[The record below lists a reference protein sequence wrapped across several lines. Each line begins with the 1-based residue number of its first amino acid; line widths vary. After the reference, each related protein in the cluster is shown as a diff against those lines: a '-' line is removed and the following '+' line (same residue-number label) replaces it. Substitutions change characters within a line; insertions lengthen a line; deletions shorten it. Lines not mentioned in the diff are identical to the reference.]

1 MESPPGA
8 RGDVGWP
15 TRLPAPRA
23 KENRTPG
30 GTAMR
35 RAVAGR
41 EIFGSG
47 EVRRAR
53 AWQPG
58 WGDWRRA
65 AAGRLPGRVGC
76 AAWAGTM
83 SHESTARDGR
93 KMHYAWV
100 VAGVTFVTLLA
111 AAGARATPGVT
122 LLPLGN
128 EFQWSRAKVSA
139 IISINIFLY
148 GLIGPF
154 AAALY
159 QRFGLRRC
167 MVAGMALLSA
177 GYALSMVATAYW
189 QFVVLWG
196 LVVGAG
202 SGLAATVLG
211 AAVANRWFTERR
223 GLVMGVLTASTA
235 TGQLVFLPW
244 MAAAV
249 TAQGWRAAPLI
260 VALAT
265 VAVMP
270 VIWFFMRDDPR
281 EVGGRPYGETGPESE
296 SESESESERARERER
311 GGRAATGTPAK
322 RALAV
327 LVEAMRVR
335 DFWLLAGSFFVCGAS
350 TNGLIGTH
358 LISAAFD
365 CGIPEVRAAGL
376 LAMMGLFDLV
386 GTTAS
391 GWLSD
396 RYNCRY
402 LLFGYYG
409 LRGLS
414 LLFLPQALLGPVA
427 GLGVFAVF
435 YGLDWIATVPPTVRL
450 TGEVFGREKASIV
463 FGWVVAAHQVGA
475 AFAAYTAGA
484 VRTSLGSYA
493 WAFLG
498 AGALCL
504 IAAVAVLPIARG
516 RSAAVA

>member
-1 MESPPGA
+1 M
-8 RGDVGWP
+8 
-15 TRLPAPRA
+15 
-23 KENRTPG
+23 
-30 GTAMR
+30 
-35 RAVAGR
+35 
-41 EIFGSG
+41 
-47 EVRRAR
+47 
-53 AWQPG
+53 
-58 WGDWRRA
+58 
-65 AAGRLPGRVGC
+65 
-76 AAWAGTM
+76 
-83 SHESTARDGR
+83 
-93 KMHYAWV
+93 
-100 VAGVTFVTLLA
+100 
-111 AAGARATPGVT
+111 T

-139 IISINIFLY
+139 IISLNIFLY

-167 MVAGMALLSA
+167 MLSGMALLSG
-177 GYALSMVATAYW
+177 GYALSILATAYW

-196 LVVGAG
+196 FVVGAG

-223 GLVMGVLTASTA
+223 GLLMGLLTASTA

-270 VIWFFMRDDPR
+270 LIWFFMRDNPR
-281 EVGGRPYGETGPESE
+281 EVSSRPYGEEGEPEAPLAHVSDYL
-296 SESESESERARERER
+296 A
-311 GGRAATGTPAK
+311 GNPAK

-365 CGIPEVRAAGL
+365 CGIPEMRAAGL

-414 LLFLPQALLGPVA
+414 LLFLPHALVGPVT

-463 FGWVVAAHQVGA
+463 FGWVVAAHQLGA
-475 AFAAYTAGA
+475 AIAAYTAGA
-484 VRTSLGSYA
+484 IRTTKGNYA
-493 WAFLG
+493 WAFMG

-516 RSAAVA
+516 KTAARA

>member
-1 MESPPGA
+1 MSRE
-8 RGDVGWP
+8 P
-15 TRLPAPRA
+15 TS
-23 KENRTPG
+23 
-30 GTAMR
+30 
-35 RAVAGR
+35 AGNKK
-41 EIFGSG
+41 
-47 EVRRAR
+47 
-53 AWQPG
+53 
-58 WGDWRRA
+58 
-65 AAGRLPGRVGC
+65 L
-76 AAWAGTM
+76 
-83 SHESTARDGR
+83 
-93 KMHYAWV
+93 HYAWV

-122 LLPLGN
+122 ILPFGN
-128 EFQWSRAKVSA
+128 EFQWSRAKVSS

-159 QRFGLRRC
+159 QRFGLRWTMMTA
-167 MVAGMALLSA
+167 MVLLSA
-177 GYALSMVATAYW
+177 GYGLSTWATAYW
-189 QFVVLWG
+189 QFVMLWG
-196 LVVGAG
+196 FVVGAG
-202 SGLAATVLG
+202 SGMAATVLG
-211 AAVANRWFTERR
+211 AAVANRWFTKRR

-235 TGQLVFLPW
+235 TGQLVFLPSL
-244 MAAAV
+244 ASAV
-249 TAQGWRAAPLI
+249 TEHGDWRAAPWI
-260 VALAT
+260 VAAATLA
-265 VAVMP
+265 VVP

-281 EVGGRPYGETGPESE
+281 DVGRRPYGEEGAPEGPTS
-296 SESESESERARERER
+296 SGKS
-311 GGRAATGTPAK
+311 GNPAK
-322 RALAV
+322 RALAA
-327 LVEAMRVR
+327 LLEAVHVR

-376 LAMMGLFDLV
+376 LAAMGLFDLV

-414 LLFLPQALLGPVA
+414 LLFLPQALLGPVV

-484 VRTSLGSYA
+484 LRTYFGDYSP
-493 WAFLG
+493 AFIG

-504 IAAVAVLPIARG
+504 IAAVGVLPIARKNQTG
-516 RSAAVA
+516 VVAS

>member
-1 MESPPGA
+1 
-8 RGDVGWP
+8 
-15 TRLPAPRA
+15 
-23 KENRTPG
+23 
-30 GTAMR
+30 
-35 RAVAGR
+35 
-41 EIFGSG
+41 
-47 EVRRAR
+47 
-53 AWQPG
+53 
-58 WGDWRRA
+58 
-65 AAGRLPGRVGC
+65 
-76 AAWAGTM
+76 M
-83 SHESTARDGR
+83 SHASAPGDGR
-93 KMHYAWV
+93 RIHYAWV

-139 IISINIFLY
+139 IVSLNIFLY

-159 QRFGLRRC
+159 QRFGLRRT
-167 MVAGMALLSA
+167 MLAAMALLSA
-177 GYALSMVATAYW
+177 GYGLSTAATAYW
-189 QFVVLWG
+189 HFVVLWG

-211 AAVANRWFTERR
+211 AAVANRWFTARR

-235 TGQLVFLPW
+235 TGQLVFLPA

-249 TAQGWRAAPLI
+249 TAEGWRAAPMI

-270 VIWFFMRDDPR
+270 VIWYFMRDEPR
-281 EVGGRPYGETGPESE
+281 DVGVRPYGERGAPE
-296 SESESESERARERER
+296 
-311 GGRAATGTPAK
+311 AAKPAASAGNPAK
-322 RALAV
+322 RAVAV
-327 LVEAMRVR
+327 LLEAVRVR

-358 LISAAFD
+358 LIPAAFD

-376 LAMMGLFDLV
+376 LAAMGLFDLL

-414 LLFLPQALLGPVA
+414 LLFLPQALLGPTA
-427 GLGVFAVF
+427 GLGVFAVL

-450 TGEVFGREKASIV
+450 TAEVFGREKASIV
-463 FGWVVAAHQVGA
+463 FGWVVASHQVGA
-475 AFAAYTAGA
+475 AGAAYAAGA
-484 VRTSLGSYA
+484 VRTSFGSYA
-493 WAFLG
+493 PAFMG

-504 IAAVAVLPIARG
+504 MAAVAVLPIARIRG
-516 RSAAVA
+516 AAAAAAA